1 MDRYLLTQTKGNSY
15 SVLWSILRIIQ
26 IDSLLDISEDRFLYL
41 EFVSLY
47 VIHQQFNIYS
57 PKKDGFQGTFSTD
70 LMITLYQDKILDI
83 VGIIFKNYL

>member
-1 MDRYLLTQTKGNSY
+1 MTVMSPQLKTKTKTK
-15 SVLWSILRIIQ
+15 
-26 IDSLLDISEDRFLYL
+26 RFLYL

-83 VGIIFKNYL
+83 VGIMFKNYL